1 MSLLQKLP
9 KILLSILNGVGVN
22 ILLHILFIGGLRQL
36 GRGAFV
42 VTIIY
47 LPVFLPIILICQI
60 VSLIICKALF
70 KHALSWVWS
79 WVGFFSPLLVLGV
92 YLGIALGFNFYT
104 NSILT
109 PDQRNSKYPLVQII
123 PKIYEYSSGSQFDQA
138 QNNPEINKS
147 DFTLRYISELQEE
160 SPITYINKDT
170 KITIQG
176 GFDIWRDKYVE
187 VIDGQY
193 WDTDGTSITS
203 NVTKNITLKK
213 ADTKSIE
220 KKLSDIFI
228 EEKLKRGWSLQVLKD
243 QVQPFRQSK
252 NIDYFNF
259 ENVKNPVTGF
269 NSGPEIP
276 SWVIGSSSINLSV
289 KDLTPNKSYQ
299 ISNIK
304 ILVNPDYN
312 YNLIASADLKA
323 SP

>member
-1 MSLLQKLP
+1 MTLLQKLP

-22 ILLHILFIGGLRQL
+22 ILLHILFIAELRHL
-36 GRGAFV
+36 GRGAFIV
-42 VTIIY
+42 AIIY

-60 VSLIICKALF
+60 VSSIICKVLF

-79 WVGFFSPLLVLGV
+79 WIGFISPSLVLGV
-92 YLGIALGFNFYT
+92 YLGMALGFNFYT
-104 NSILT
+104 NSVLT
-109 PDQRNSKYPLVQII
+109 PDQRNSKYPLIQII
-123 PKIYEYSSGSQFDQA
+123 PKIYEYSSGS

-160 SPITYINKDT
+160 SPVTYINKDT

-176 GFDIWRDKYVE
+176 DSDIWRDKYVE

-193 WDTDGTSITS
+193 WDTEGTSITS
-203 NVTKNITLKK
+203 NITLNITLKK

-228 EEKLKRGWSLQVLKD
+228 EEKLKKGWLLQVLKD

-252 NIDYFNF
+252 HIDYFNF
-259 ENVKNPVTGF
+259 ENVKNPVTGL
-269 NSGPEIP
+269 NSGAEIP

-289 KDLTPNKSYQ
+289 KDLIANKNYQ
-299 ISNIK
+299 VSNIK
-304 ILVNPDYN
+304 ILVNPAYD
-312 YNLIASADLKA
+312 YNLIASADLKE